1 MHVTPLDEDTS
12 RRPLEYA
19 RPRLPPARMLYFAS
33 VAIVT
38 LLSAVVAMGCLIHTV
53 KLFSEFQSELVDA
66 YPPDHGLPVE
76 KSIPLGV
83 FSGGVALVAL
93 VHFVRLL
100 NGRRAARAAV

>member
-1 MHVTPLDEDTS
+1 MYVTLLDKDTS

-19 RPRLPPARMLYFAS
+19 RPRLPSARMLYVAS
-33 VAIVT
+33 VAIVA
-38 LLSAVVAMGCLIHTV
+38 LLSAVVAIGCLIHTI
-53 KLFSEFQSELVDA
+53 KLFSEFQSELVCP
-66 YPPDHGLPVE
+66 YPPHHGLPVE

-93 VHFVRLL
+93 VHVVRLL